1 MALESRIGPIEETL
15 KNELESIV
23 RGAQE
28 NLTRTYLSSVH
39 QSGPSTTTLPG
50 STASEQMT
58 LQPPLDYLNWG
69 IAPSHPSVD
78 ALSQYVIPAESSSEP
93 WLDVSLTRSNVED
106 PFTTADS
113 GYFSLPGGELD
124 SFLNDAW
131 AESGT
136 FGPSFANIRSEAV
149 ADEPVECTPD
159 VSSTSEPPCE
169 PYVGKGKGKARC
181 ENRGADYD
189 GIPRLY

>member
-15 KNELESIV
+15 KNELENIV

-28 NLTRTYLSSVH
+28 NLTRTYLSSVQ
-39 QSGPSTTTLPG
+39 QSGSSATTLPG

-78 ALSQYVIPAESSSEP
+78 ALSPYVIPADSSTEP
-93 WLDVSLTRSNVED
+93 WPDVPHTHNNAEE
-106 PFTTADS
+106 PFTATDS
-113 GYFSLPGGELD
+113 GYSSLPGGEPD
-124 SFLNDAW
+124 PFLNDAW
-131 AESGT
+131 VESGT
-136 FGPSFANIRSEAV
+136 FGPYFVNTRSETV
-149 ADEPVECTPD
+149 ADKPVECTPD

-169 PYVGKGKGKARC
+169 PYVGKGKGKARY
-181 ENRGADYD
+181 ERRDED
-189 GIPRLY
+189 